1 MAALLLLLLTT
12 LAVIHWCL
20 EPLLIVWQSPFQL
33 RGLPLLLLALAIWL
47 LAGADAE

>member
-1 MAALLLLLLTT
+1 MAALLLLLLAT

-20 EPLLIVWQSPFQL
+20 EPLLIVLQSPFQL